1 MSYMKSVALMMFAVV
16 ASCTAEAAHTIQ
28 HDLDRDGVPD
38 LVNIGP
44 VVSDDDSMIEREI
57 SIEFTAGGAAIAGR
71 LESDTG
77 HLAVYPGRVGE
88 MIVDRSNRNSR
99 DSAELS
105 YDVYRWNDGKN
116 TLCLHS
122 QVFGSPANQLRGE
135 LVPGDIDI
143 KLFGGCSA
151 PGSNT
156 LAPAAPVV
164 PFVGG
169 DVRLRELGGVEL
181 PEWVAA
187 ELAVRASDSAAEEL
201 LMLASDQSRR
211 RSYRASALILR
222 GMIKKSIR
230 LEETCSALE
239 DVYKG
244 AGYAE
249 PRDDCG
255 HCPGA
260 PIP

>member
-1 MSYMKSVALMMFAVV
+1 MSYMKPIALMMLAVV
-16 ASCTAEAAHTIQ
+16 SSCTAEAAHIIQ
-28 HDLDRDGVPD
+28 HDLDGDGVLD
-38 LVNIGP
+38 LVRIGP
-44 VVSDDDSMIEREI
+44 VVRDDDSVIEREI
-57 SIEFTAGGAAIAGR
+57 SIEFTAGGAPIAGR
-71 LESDTG
+71 LASDTG

-88 MIVDRSNRNSR
+88 MIVDRSNRSSR

-116 TLCLHS
+116 GLCLHS
-122 QVFGSPANQLRGE
+122 HIFGSPANQLRGE
-135 LVPGDIDI
+135 LVPGEIDI
-143 KLFGGCSA
+143 ELFGGCSA

-156 LAPAAPVV
+156 LAPPVQVV

-169 DVRLRELGGVEL
+169 DVRLRDLGGVEL

-187 ELAVRASDSAAEEL
+187 ELAVQASDSAAEEL
-201 LMLASDQSRR
+201 LMLASDQTRR
-211 RSYRASALILR
+211 HSYRASALILR

-230 LEETCSALE
+230 LEEACFALE

-244 AGYAE
+244 AGYPE

-255 HCPGA
+255 RCPRA
-260 PIP
+260 PAR